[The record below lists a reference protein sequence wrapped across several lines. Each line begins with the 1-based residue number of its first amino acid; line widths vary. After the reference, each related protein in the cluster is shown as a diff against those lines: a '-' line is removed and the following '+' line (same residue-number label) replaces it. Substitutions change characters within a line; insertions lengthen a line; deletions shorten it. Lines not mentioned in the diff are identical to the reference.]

1 MAAYTTIDD
10 PEAYF
15 QVKIYTGN
23 DTNNTAITLD
33 GDTNMQPALV
43 WIKSRDNTEENMM
56 TDSVRPINNYL
67 ASDND
72 GVEDSD
78 SDNMQ
83 SLDSDG
89 FTMGVRDTH
98 NSDGINYV
106 AWCWKESA
114 TSGFDIVSYTGD
126 GVIGTT
132 VAHSLSA
139 KPEFIMIKARAGTNA
154 ENNWY
159 CWHVGLAA
167 NKNMSLN
174 TTAAEFTDPGSG
186 IINTTQNTSTF
197 GFYSSDSSGIV
208 NVNEDSTTFIAYL
221 FAGKQGFSR
230 FGSYTGNGNADGP
243 FIYTGFRP
251 AWVMFKKSSSTS
263 SWWIGDSKRD
273 VDNFVQQ
280 ELYADTNS
288 AENTESGGRVD
299 FVSNGFKHRNSG
311 GSGNT
316 SGATYI
322 YMAFAEAPFVN
333 SNGVP
338 CNAR

>member
-1 MAAYTTIDD
+1 MADTAIDD

-23 DTNNTAITLD
+23 DTNDTAITLD

-43 WIKSRDNTEENMM
+43 WIKSRDNTEEHMM

-98 NSDGINYV
+98 NSNAIKYV

-114 TSGFDIVSYTGD
+114 TSGFDIVGYTGD

-221 FAGKQGFSR
+221 FAGKQGFSK
-230 FGSYTGNGNADGP
+230 FGSYTGNGNADGT
-243 FIYTGFRP
+243 FVYLGFKP
-251 AWVMFKKSSSTS
+251 AFMLAKRTDANDHWTLWDNKRESNPNNNVLYPSLSDAESTS
-263 SWWIGDSKRD
+263 DSS
-273 VDNFVQQ
+273 
-280 ELYADTNS
+280 YPADL
-288 AENTESGGRVD
+288 
-299 FVSNGFKHRNSG
+299 VSNGVKWRGTSTGMNA
-311 GSGNT
+311 
-316 SGATYI
+316 SGANYI

-333 SNGVP
+333 SKGVP
-338 CNAR
+338 CNAK